1 MRSVLLAAVLALLAT
16 TGATAKPA
24 IWVVRDADSE
34 MVLFGS
40 IHVLPPG
47 LEWRSPALDAAIAGA
62 DDIWFELPVGPG
74 ADEET
79 SRLVAQRGVL
89 PPEQSLFRIL
99 SHDEGARLARAAALV
114 GVDTAMLDR
123 FEPWLAEVALAAGAY
138 NRAGASGLN
147 GVEQV
152 LDASTPN
159 SIRREAL
166 ETAAEQIALF
176 DEAPL
181 ADQVAS
187 LHQSVTELATDPN
200 SYNTLVLAWQ
210 AGDLQKLETEV
221 LAPLIEASPQ
231 MFKRLISDR
240 NGRWIG
246 PLDRRL
252 KGQGRTV
259 VVVGAGH
266 LIGPEGL
273 PARLRALGYSVLGP

>member
-1 MRSVLLAAVLALLAT
+1 M
-16 TGATAKPA
+16 
-24 IWVVRDADSE
+24 
-34 MVLFGS
+34 
-40 IHVLPPG
+40 
-47 LEWRSPALDAAIAGA
+47 
-62 DDIWFELPVGPG
+62 
-74 ADEET
+74 
-79 SRLVAQRGVL
+79 
-89 PPEQSLFRIL
+89 
-99 SHDEGARLARAAALV
+99 
-114 GVDTAMLDR
+114 
-123 FEPWLAEVALAAGAY
+123 
-138 NRAGASGLN
+138 N

-166 ETAAEQIALF
+166 ETPEEQIALF

-181 ADQVAS
+181 PDQVAS
-187 LHQSVTELATDPN
+187 LHQSATELAADPN

-240 NGRWIG
+240 NARWIG
-246 PLDRRL
+246 SLDRRL

-266 LIGPEGL
+266 LIGNEGV
-273 PARLRALGYSVLGP
+273 PARLRALGYSVSGP

>member
-1 MRSVLLAAVLALLAT
+1 MRSVLLAAVLGLLAT
-16 TGATAKPA
+16 TGAGATPA

-187 LHQSVTELATDPN
+187 LHQSVTELVTDPN

>member
-1 MRSVLLAAVLALLAT
+1 MRSVLLAAVLGLLAT
-16 TGATAKPA
+16 TGAGATPA

-138 NRAGASGLN
+138 NRAGASRLN

>member
-1 MRSVLLAAVLALLAT
+1 MRSVLLAAVLGLLAT
-16 TGATAKPA
+16 TGAGATPA

-123 FEPWLAEVALAAGAY
+123 FEPWLAEVALAAGVY

>member
-1 MRSVLLAAVLALLAT
+1 M
-16 TGATAKPA
+16 
-24 IWVVRDADSE
+24 
-34 MVLFGS
+34 
-40 IHVLPPG
+40 
-47 LEWRSPALDAAIAGA
+47 IAGA